1 MANNPLSMNLGNSL
15 DKVPGDSF
23 KMPSLF
29 KGEGDHILNSNIDLL
44 KSAGYSHPRA
54 VRTALAHKAK
64 FGGRSVKMIPLRVNP
79 IKKLR
84 LKAPGVLPEE
94 V

>member
-1 MANNPLSMNLGNSL
+1 MS
-15 DKVPGDSF
+15 DEF

-29 KGEGDHILNSNIDLL
+29 KGVGDHILNSNIDLL
-44 KSAGYSHPRA
+44 KGAGYSHASA
-54 VRTALAHKAK
+54 VRTALAHRTK
-64 FGGRSVKMIPLRVNP
+64 FGGLGGKAVKMIPLRVNP

-84 LKAPGVLPEE
+84 LKAPGVLPTE